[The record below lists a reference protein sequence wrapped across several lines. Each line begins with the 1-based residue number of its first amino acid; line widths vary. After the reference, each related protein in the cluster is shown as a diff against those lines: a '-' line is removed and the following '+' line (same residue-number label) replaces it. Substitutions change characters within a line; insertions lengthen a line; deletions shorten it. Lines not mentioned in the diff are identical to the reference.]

1 MLWINLE
8 NIMPRKK
15 VSHKLHDSIHVKCP
29 EQSNCVCVC
38 VCICVYVCTCVY
50 ICVCLSVCVCVCV
63 CFTKVITGHLSLGER
78 KKESE
83 RGVTIN
89 EQEVPSGDVDKVL
102 KQMVVTATQLCDNTK
117 NYCTL

>member
-8 NIMPRKK
+8 NIMPSKK

-38 VCICVYVCTCVY
+38 VCVFVCMCVYVCVCVF
-50 ICVCLSVCVCVCV
+50 VCTCVCVCV
-63 CFTKVITGHLSLGER
+63 CSTKVITGHLSLEQR
-78 KKESE
+78 RKESE

-89 EQEVPSGDVDKVL
+89 EQEVPSGDVDKSS
-102 KQMVVTATQLCDNTK
+102 KTDGSYSYT
-117 NYCTL
+117 TL